1 MPLYRSTTKMN
12 KTYEQLIEFIINEQ
26 EDKAREL
33 FHQLVVEKSRSIYE
47 NIVDEEDLEEDMGGN
62 EVAALMGDIGSEVS
76 ADETGLDSEEEDEFG
91 DMDDEELEPES
102 EEGLEDRVMDLE
114 TALDDLKAEFE
125 QLMAGEQE
133 EPEHD
138 DMGDMGDMDAMDS
151 EEEPEETDETMVRE
165 YTEKVTAPSNKTEGG
180 TVGTGGDAPTVN
192 KQSIVAKKNDMGG
205 TASNIAKGGAEQNP
219 DGKPTPKASNMYTK
233 GQGEVEVASRNVNK
247 PGGNGANKFFSKKE
261 SASSKEGQTTS
272 GKLPVADKS
281 VVGGKVR

>member
-1 MPLYRSTTKMN
+1 MN

-47 NIVDEEDLEEDMGGN
+47 SIVDEENFEEETEMGSN
-62 EVAALMGDIGSEVS
+62 EVDGLMGDIDDEVTS
-76 ADETGLDSEEEDEFG
+76 DEEGLDSDDMDMG
-91 DMDDEELEPES
+91 MDDEPAETDAAE
-102 EEGLEDRVMDLE
+102 LEDRVMDLE

-125 QLMAGEQE
+125 ALMSDE
-133 EPEHD
+133 EHEEEHHDGMDDPEFD
-138 DMGDMGDMDAMDS
+138 DS
-151 EEEPEETDETMVRE
+151 EEETDEMMVRE
-165 YTEKVTAPSNKTEGG
+165 YTEKVATPSNKTEGG
-180 TVGTGGDAPTVN
+180 TVGTGGDEPAVN

-205 TASNIAKGGAEQNP
+205 TASNIATGTAEQSP

-261 SASSKEGQTTS
+261 TSYEKQHGKEGQTTD
-272 GKLPVADKS
+272 GKMPVSNKS

>member
-1 MPLYRSTTKMN
+1 MNMN
-12 KTYEQLIEFIINEQ
+12 KTFEQLIEFIINEQ

-62 EVAALMGDIGSEVS
+62 EVDGLMGDIDSEVS
-76 ADETGLDSEEEDEFG
+76 ADETGLDSEEDMG
-91 DMDDEELEPES
+91 DMDDFGDEESMGDEES

>member
-62 EVAALMGDIGSEVS
+62 EVDGLMGSIDSEVS

-138 DMGDMGDMDAMDS
+138 DMGDMDSMDAMDS
-151 EEEPEETDETMVRE
+151 EEEPETDETMVRE
-165 YTEKVTAPSNKTEGG
+165 YTEKVTAPSNKSEGG

-192 KQSIVAKKNDMGG
+192 TQSIVAKKNDMGG

>member
-1 MPLYRSTTKMN
+1 MN

-47 NIVDEEDLEEDMGGN
+47 SIVDEEDFEDETEMGGN
-62 EVAALMGDIGSEVS
+62 EVDGFMGDIDGEITS
-76 ADETGLDSEEEDEFG
+76 DEEGLDSDDMSG
-91 DMDDEELEPES
+91 MDMDDMGDEELEPES
-102 EEGLEDRVMDLE
+102 GELEDRVMDLE

-138 DMGDMGDMDAMDS
+138 DMDDMYDMDT
-151 EEEPEETDETMVRE
+151 EEPESEETDETMVRE

-192 KQSIVAKKNDMGG
+192 KQSIVAKKNNMGG
-205 TASNIAKGGAEQNP
+205 TASNIATGGAEQSP

-233 GQGEVEVASRNVNK
+233 GQGEVEVAGRNVNK

-261 SASSKEGQTTS
+261 TSYEKQHGKEGQTTD
-272 GKLPVADKS
+272 GKMPVSNKS
-281 VVGGKVR
+281 VVGGKIR

>member
-1 MPLYRSTTKMN
+1 MN

-47 NIVDEEDLEEDMGGN
+47 SIVDEEDFEDETEMGGN
-62 EVAALMGDIGSEVS
+62 EVDGLMGDIDSEITS
-76 ADETGLDSEEEDEFG
+76 DEEGLDSDDMSGMDDFGDEEDMG
-91 DMDDEELEPES
+91 DEES

-138 DMGDMGDMDAMDS
+138 DMGDMDDMDS
-151 EEEPEETDETMVRE
+151 EEDPEETDETMVRE
-165 YTEKVTAPSNKTEGG
+165 YTEKVSAPSNKTEGG

>member
-47 NIVDEEDLEEDMGGN
+47 NIVDEEDLEENMGGN
-62 EVAALMGDIGSEVS
+62 EVDGFMGNIDSEVD
-76 ADETGLDSEEEDEFG
+76 ADETGLDDEPESDDMGDFG
-91 DMDDEELEPES
+91 DEENMGDEES

-114 TALDDLKAEFE
+114 SALDDLKAEFE
-125 QLMAGEQE
+125 SLMAGEQE

-138 DMGDMGDMDAMDS
+138 DMEAMDDMGD
-151 EEEPEETDETMVRE
+151 EESEETDETMVRE

>member
-1 MPLYRSTTKMN
+1 MN

-47 NIVDEEDLEEDMGGN
+47 SIVDEEDFEDETEMGGN
-62 EVAALMGDIGSEVS
+62 EVDGLMGNIDSEITS
-76 ADETGLDSEEEDEFG
+76 DEEGLDSDDMSGMDDMG
-91 DMDDEELEPES
+91 DMGDEELEPES
-102 EEGLEDRVMDLE
+102 GELEDRVMDLE
-114 TALDDLKAEFE
+114 SALDDLKAEFE

-138 DMGDMGDMDAMDS
+138 GMDDMGDMDS

-165 YTEKVTAPSNKTEGG
+165 YTEKVTAPSNKSEGG

-192 KQSIVAKKNDMGG
+192 TQSIVAKKNDMGG

-233 GQGEVEVASRNVNK
+233 GQGEVEVAGRNVNK

-261 SASSKEGQTTS
+261 TSYEKQHGKEGQTTD
-272 GKLPVADKS
+272 GKMPVSNKS

>member
-1 MPLYRSTTKMN
+1 MN

-62 EVAALMGDIGSEVS
+62 EVDGLMGSIDSEVS

-138 DMGDMGDMDAMDS
+138 DMGDMDSMDAMDS
-151 EEEPEETDETMVRE
+151 EEEPETDETMVRE
-165 YTEKVTAPSNKTEGG
+165 YTEKVTAPSNKSEGG

-192 KQSIVAKKNDMGG
+192 TQSIVAKKNDMGG

>member
-1 MPLYRSTTKMN
+1 MN